1 MNLKQFGLF
10 VLLLLSVI
18 GTGWFLDRQDSS
30 QRPASVSAT
39 GPDSFVEDIDLAV
52 MDENGY
58 LQYRIRAERMSHF
71 PHDDMLKLSHPDID
85 ITHTDGAVW
94 HITAERGETT
104 TAGNRLWLLGEVDI
118 RRPETA
124 TGSAI
129 RVITSDLLVK
139 PEDEQAETENAVTI
153 TGDRYVINA
162 IGLRAD
168 FRTSVLELLSRVRGT
183 IEGSGEGSGDETG

>member
-30 QRPASVSAT
+30 QRPASVSVT
-39 GPDSFVEDIDLAV
+39 GPDSFVADIDLAV
-52 MDENGY
+52 MDEQGY
-58 LQYRIRAERMSHF
+58 LQYRVRAEHMTHF
-71 PHDDMLKLSHPDID
+71 PHDDILKLSRPDID
-85 ITHTDGAVW
+85 IVHTDGAVW
-94 HITAERGETT
+94 HITAERGEAT
-104 TAGNRLWLLGEVDI
+104 TAGDRLWLLGEVDI

-139 PEDEQAETENAVTI
+139 PEDELAETENAATI

-168 FRTSVLELLSRVRGT
+168 FRTGVLELLSRVKGT
-183 IEGSGEGSGDETG
+183 IEGSGNETG

>member
-1 MNLKQFGLF
+1 VNLKQFGVF

-30 QRPASVSAT
+30 QQPASVSTT

-58 LQYRIRAERMSHF
+58 LQYRVRAEHMTHF
-71 PHDDMLKLSHPDID
+71 PNNDILKLNRPDID
-85 ITHTDGAVW
+85 IVHTDGTVW
-94 HITAERGETT
+94 HITSERGETT
-104 TAGNRLWLLGEVDI
+104 TAGDRLWLLGEVDI

-139 PEDEQAETENAVTI
+139 PEDELAETENAVTI

-162 IGLRAD
+162 VGLKAD

-183 IEGSGEGSGDETG
+183 IEGSGDGTG

>member
-1 MNLKQFGLF
+1 VNLNQFGLF

-52 MDENGY
+52 MDEQGY
-58 LQYRIRAERMSHF
+58 LQYRVRAEHMRHF
-71 PHDDMLKLSHPDID
+71 PHDDMLKLNRPDID

-104 TAGNRLWLLGEVDI
+104 TAGDRLWLLGEVDI
-118 RRPETA
+118 HRPETT

-139 PEDEQAETENAVTI
+139 PEDELAETENAATI

-162 IGLRAD
+162 IGLKAD
-168 FRTSVLELLSRVRGT
+168 FRTGVLELLSRVRGT
-183 IEGSGEGSGDETG
+183 IEGSGDATG

>member
-1 MNLKQFGLF
+1 MNLKQFGVF

-30 QRPASVSAT
+30 QQQASVSAT
-39 GPDSFVEDIDLAV
+39 GPDSFVKDIDLAV
-52 MDENGY
+52 MDEQGN
-58 LQYRIRAERMSHF
+58 LQYRVRAEHMTHF
-71 PHDDMLKLSHPDID
+71 PHDDMLKLNRPDID
-85 ITHTDGAVW
+85 IVHTDGAVW

-104 TAGNRLWLLGEVDI
+104 TAGDRLWLLGEVDI
-118 RRPETA
+118 RRPESA

-139 PEDEQAETENAVTI
+139 PEDELAETENAATI

-183 IEGSGEGSGDETG
+183 IEGSGDETG

>member
-18 GTGWFLDRQDSS
+18 GTGWFLDKQDSS
-30 QRPASVSAT
+30 QRPSSVSAT
-39 GPDSFVEDIDLAV
+39 GPDSFVTDIDIAV

-58 LQYRIRAERMSHF
+58 LQYRVRAEHMTHF
-71 PHDDMLKLSHPDID
+71 PNDDTLKLSSPDIN
-85 ITHTDGAVW
+85 IVHTSGAVW

-104 TAGNRLWLLGEVDI
+104 TAGDRLWLLGEVDI

-124 TGSAI
+124 TDSTI
-129 RVITSDLLVK
+129 HVITSDLLVK
-139 PEDEQAETENAVTI
+139 PEDEQAETENAATI
-153 TGDRYVINA
+153 TGDRYVINT

-168 FRTSVLELLSRVRGT
+168 FRTGVLELLSRVRGT
-183 IEGSGEGSGDETG
+183 IEGNGDETG